1 MRVGLLNV
9 RFSPNLGDGLLAE
22 CMENELAASPGV
34 ARVVSIDLAGRQ
46 AYGLGGVQ
54 NRGAAMRVL
63 NAMPRPARR
72 LAAASMLKLLVSR
85 KLRPAWRDAMKDL
98 DVLVLGGGNLIADHD
113 LNFPIKIAGALDLAA
128 AARLPVAIFGVGV
141 SDDWSPAAQSYL
153 DRALGKV
160 RLVHAAVRDE
170 KSLAL
175 WSRRFAFPAAVCR
188 DPGVLAAR
196 HFAPRPS
203 EASSRR
209 VGLGLTDPMALSYH
223 GGARIA
229 EPELTAWFA
238 ELAQGLAA
246 RGFTVAL
253 FTNGSPEDRAYLQR
267 AAAEIRAKA
276 PGVEVAADFRDPGE
290 LAGFVSGLD
299 LLLAHRL
306 HACIVAYA
314 YGVAHLGFSWDAKV
328 RSFFDAVGRGH
339 YLTDAVRRPA
349 AEVLALC
356 DAALLEG
363 VDEGRRASVVAEARQ
378 DIAQLHQALARAV
391 VRS

>member
-22 CMENELAASPGV
+22 CMEKELAASPGV
-34 ARVVSIDLAGRQ
+34 AKVVSIDLAGRV

-63 NAMPRPARR
+63 GAMPRPVRR

-85 KLRPAWRDAMKDL
+85 KLRPAWREAMKDL

-113 LNFPIKIAGALDLAA
+113 LNFPIKIAGALELAA
-128 AARLPVAIFGVGV
+128 AARLPVAVFGVGV

-153 DRALGKV
+153 DRAFAKV

-175 WSRRFAFPAAVCR
+175 WSRRFAFPASVCR

-196 HFAPRPS
+196 HFAMAPHQAPP
-203 EASSRR
+203 R
-209 VGLGLTDPMALSYH
+209 VGLGLTEPTALSYH

-229 EPELTAWFA
+229 EPELTAWFTQV
-238 ELAQGLAA
+238 AQGLAA
-246 RGFTVAL
+246 RGFAVAL

-267 AAAEIRAKA
+267 AAAAIRAQV
-276 PGVEVAADFRDPGE
+276 PGLEVAPDFRDPGE
-290 LAGFVSGLD
+290 LASFVSGCD

-314 YGVAHLGFSWDAKV
+314 YGVPHVGFFWDEKV
-328 RSFFDAVGRGH
+328 RSFFDAVGRGRF
-339 YLTDAVRRPA
+339 LAEAVRQPA

-356 DAALLEG
+356 DEALREG
-363 VDEGRRASVVAEARQ
+363 IDEARRASVVADAQQ
-378 DIAQLHQALARAV
+378 DIAQLHAALAREAA
-391 VRS
+391 RP